1 MTWLNYRSY
10 FFVFILVVPIS
21 IIKQK
26 SVEDID
32 WLVSNFLVQTQYYQP
47 KLSTDLTVE
56 SINPTFLYNGLLSK
70 LLIMKKNTSLFNIF
84 SIFTLAAIVLL
95 LVGTASTISMQSSH
109 AQLQGLVN
117 NQTDTSQ
124 NPTKT
129 IQISVIEEEEVYRW
143 ANIQGTNPTLKFLT
157 NANNTVLI
165 LNPTNEKHEM
175 IIESKGNEVASSGDI
190 ARSSSGQL
198 FFTPSMT
205 EAFEYYCKYHPDTMK
220 GVILANQQ

>member
-10 FFVFILVVPIS
+10 FFAFILIVPIS

-70 LLIMKKNTSLFNIF
+70 LVIMKKNKSLFNIF
-84 SIFTLAAIVLL
+84 SIFNLAAIVLL
-95 LVGTASTISMQSSH
+95 LVGTASTISMQSTH

-190 ARSSSGQL
+190 AHSSSGQL

>member
-1 MTWLNYRSY
+1 
-10 FFVFILVVPIS
+10 
-21 IIKQK
+21 
-26 SVEDID
+26 
-32 WLVSNFLVQTQYYQP
+32 
-47 KLSTDLTVE
+47 
-56 SINPTFLYNGLLSK
+56 
-70 LLIMKKNTSLFNIF
+70 MKKNTSLFNIF

-95 LVGTASTISMQSSH
+95 LVGTASTISMQSTH

-165 LNPTNEKHEM
+165 LAPANAKHEM
-175 IIESKGNEVASSGDI
+175 IMAS
-190 ARSSSGQL
+190 
-198 FFTPSMT
+198 M
-205 EAFEYYCKYHPDTMK
+205 
-220 GVILANQQ
+220 

>member
-1 MTWLNYRSY
+1 
-10 FFVFILVVPIS
+10 
-21 IIKQK
+21 
-26 SVEDID
+26 
-32 WLVSNFLVQTQYYQP
+32 
-47 KLSTDLTVE
+47 
-56 SINPTFLYNGLLSK
+56 
-70 LLIMKKNTSLFNIF
+70 MKKNTSLFNIF
-84 SIFTLAAIVLL
+84 SIFTLAAFVLL
-95 LVGTASTISMQSSH
+95 LVGTASTISMQSTH

-117 NQTDTSQ
+117 NQTDTNQ

-129 IQISVIEEEEVYRW
+129 IQISVIEEEDLYRW

-198 FFTPSMT
+198 FFTPNMT
-205 EAFEYYCKYHPDTMK
+205 ETFEYYCKYHPDTMK
-220 GVILANQQ
+220 GIILVNQQ